1 MGQKW
6 PVQDMG
12 GIQEENEADQA
23 TSSVVA
29 EEIISKTPIEEAP
42 FEKAAI
48 RSMESS
54 NRAIERMRKS
64 KAKR

>member
-1 MGQKW
+1 
-6 PVQDMG
+6 MG

-23 TSSVVA
+23 TSSVIA
-29 EEIISKTPIEEAP
+29 EEIRSKTPIDEAP
-42 FEKAAI
+42 FEKAAN

-64 KAKR
+64 KTKR

>member
-1 MGQKW
+1 
-6 PVQDMG
+6 MG
-12 GIQEENEADQA
+12 GIQEENEADQE

-29 EEIISKTPIEEAP
+29 EEIRSKTPIEEAP
-42 FEKAAI
+42 FEKATI

-64 KAKR
+64 KTKP